1 MQGGLRVRLLLQR
14 KGDCATIH
22 GARGALTTKDRQA
35 NKSVQLQQA
44 VVAATRKQGFGAGK
58 QLYSIYI

>member
-1 MQGGLRVRLLLQR
+1 MWFVCVPVVAMRI
-14 KGDCATIH
+14 GDCATIH